1 MESGQTIDRS
11 GRMKLSTIPQIYRH
25 FNRWREILA
34 VLSKFGLAD
43 WISRLGP
50 EFAKDLLKNRGGEA
64 IARQGWQIRMRMAL
78 AELGPTFI
86 KLGQVLSTRP
96 DLVGVSLANELQH
109 LQTQVP
115 ADPPEKVLALIQ
127 RELGQPAETLFA
139 QFDPLP
145 VASASIGQVHRGIE
159 DRRAGCRQGAACR
172 NREKARS
179 RLGYSGRPGPVG
191 RKSPR
196 VRELSSPGNRHG
208 VSADGAA
215 GTGFPPRI
223 AEHAGIRPAVLRRPH
238 GPCPARVS
246 ATLAQPRAG
255 DGTRRRDPLAGDG
268 SAPRRR
274 HRLER
279 GGAAGAALY
288 MKMIF
293 THGCYH
299 ADPHP
304 GNLVLMEGGVIGLL
318 DFGMVG
324 RIDERLR
331 EDIEEIVLAAGDQD
345 AEHVTS
351 IITRIGAI
359 PAELDRSALSVDV
372 SDFVSHYGSQSLGDF
387 DLSGA
392 LNDMTEMIRR
402 YRISLP
408 ARMALLLKVL
418 VTLEGTGRQ
427 LSPQFSLIEVILP
440 YRKRMLVQRFS
451 VRRQFRRMRRFYWEF
466 KHLIDVLP
474 RGMVEILE
482 QVQSGKFDVH
492 LDHRGLEPSVNRLV
506 QGMLASALFLGSA
519 VLLGLKVAPQFH
531 EISIP
536 GLAGCLLGLGSG
548 WRVWRAIGRSM
559 DRRR

>member
-1 MESGQTIDRS
+1 
-11 GRMKLSTIPQIYRH
+11 MKLSTIPQIYRH

-145 VASASIGQVHRGIE
+145 VASASIGQVHRAELKTGEPVVVKVQHAEIE
-159 DRRAGCRQGAACR
+159 RKLEVDLDILVGLAQWAEKVPEFVNYHPRAIATEFQRTVRRELDFRRELRNMQEFARQFFGDPTVHVPR
-172 NREKARS
+172 VYPQLSRS
-179 RLGYSGRPGPVG
+179 RVLVME
-191 RKSPR
+191 R
-196 VRELSSPGNRHG
+196 V
-208 VSADGAA
+208 DGIRLQETDRLRAA
-215 GTGFPPRI
+215 GI
-223 AEHAGIRPAVLRRPH
+223 DLNEVARR
-238 GPCPARVS
+238 
-246 ATLAQPRAG
+246 
-255 DGTRRRDPLAGDG
+255 
-268 SAPRRR
+268 
-274 HRLER
+274 
-279 GGAAGAALY
+279 GAALY

>member
-1 MESGQTIDRS
+1 
-11 GRMKLSTIPQIYRH
+11 
-25 FNRWREILA
+25 
-34 VLSKFGLAD
+34 
-43 WISRLGP
+43 
-50 EFAKDLLKNRGGEA
+50 
-64 IARQGWQIRMRMAL
+64 
-78 AELGPTFI
+78 
-86 KLGQVLSTRP
+86 
-96 DLVGVSLANELQH
+96 
-109 LQTQVP
+109 
-115 ADPPEKVLALIQ
+115 
-127 RELGQPAETLFA
+127 
-139 QFDPLP
+139 
-145 VASASIGQVHRGIE
+145 
-159 DRRAGCRQGAACR
+159 
-172 NREKARS
+172 
-179 RLGYSGRPGPVG
+179 
-191 RKSPR
+191 
-196 VRELSSPGNRHG
+196 
-208 VSADGAA
+208 
-215 GTGFPPRI
+215 
-223 AEHAGIRPAVLRRPH
+223 
-238 GPCPARVS
+238 
-246 ATLAQPRAG
+246 
-255 DGTRRRDPLAGDG
+255 
-268 SAPRRR
+268 
-274 HRLER
+274 
-279 GGAAGAALY
+279 

-519 VLLGLKVAPQFH
+519 VLLGLKVCAA
-531 EISIP
+531 IP
-536 GLAGCLLGLGSG
+536 RDLDPG
-548 WRVWRAIGRSM
+548 IGRLPAWTWLRVARVAGHRPL
-559 DRRR
+559 DGPAAVRGAPE